1 LSYKFKMKKYIIIIV
16 MLIGHI
22 SCKNKLK
29 YINNNRQQSNGQLT
43 DWPNNDTQ
51 YDTLTGNS
59 DTTQQSLTINRL
71 MLRLEKDKYTVKI
84 NKQLTTPLDIVLYDE
99 NKVVILKDVATLK
112 MFARSTIS
120 DKRMKNTFPDFTV
133 YEMNFKRK
141 KMRSK

>member
-1 LSYKFKMKKYIIIIV
+1 MKKYIIIIV

-59 DTTQQSLTINRL
+59 DTTQESLT
-71 MLRLEKDKYTVKI
+71 MV
-84 NKQLTTPLDIVLYDE
+84 
-99 NKVVILKDVATLK
+99 
-112 MFARSTIS
+112 F
-120 DKRMKNTFPDFTV
+120 
-133 YEMNFKRK
+133 
-141 KMRSK
+141 